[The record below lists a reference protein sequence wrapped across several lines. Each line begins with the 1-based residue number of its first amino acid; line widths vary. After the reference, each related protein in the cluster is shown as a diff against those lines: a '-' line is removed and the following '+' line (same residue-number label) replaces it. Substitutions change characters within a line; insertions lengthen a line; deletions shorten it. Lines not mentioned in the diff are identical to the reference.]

1 MTGSGVL
8 WGIKGKKTGF
18 EETEAQGQFFRST
31 IVDIATRL
39 RVARGIGKTETD
51 ASIEAFETLQQRGY
65 PDVPPPL
72 VSDGWGGIREALVET
87 YGKVPEYGG
96 RGRPPTR
103 KRPQPGW
110 KYLQVIK
117 QPRKTGGAPRL
128 KVVFGDEETVLAEL
142 AHHTAY
148 VERTH
153 LTMRQFDSRI
163 TRNGLGFS
171 KDLDMYTYAAALED
185 VVYNLARPLK
195 SLRVRINDDSP
206 RRWEP
211 RTPAMAAGLTDHV
224 WTIKE
229 MLKIRIVFT
238 NS

>member
-1 MTGSGVL
+1 VT
-8 WGIKGKKTGF
+8 
-18 EETEAQGQFFRST
+18 
-31 IVDIATRL
+31 TRL
-39 RVARGIGKTETD
+39 RVARGIGKTETE
-51 ASIEAFETLQQRGY
+51 ASIEAFESLQARGH
-65 PDVPPPL
+65 PDSPPPL

-87 YGKVPEYGG
+87 YGKVPTYRGH
-96 RGRPPTR
+96 GRPPTR
-103 KRPQPGW
+103 KRPQPDW

-117 QPRKTGGAPRL
+117 RSCKTGGAPRL
-128 KVVFGDEETVLAEL
+128 KVVFGDKEIVLAEL

-163 TRNGLGFS
+163 TRKGLGFS
-171 KDLDMYTYAAALED
+171 KDLDMYRHAVALED
-185 VVYNLARPLK
+185 LVYNVARPLK
-195 SLRVRINDDSP
+195 SLRVRITNDEL

-211 RTPAMAAGLTDHV
+211 RTPAMAAGLTDHI

-229 MLKIRIVFT
+229 ILQIRMIFP